1 MKVFLVR
8 HGDALSAA
16 DNPARPLSSA
26 GRAAVK
32 CLAQLALERHV
43 SASVIHHSG
52 ILRAAQ
58 TAAILAE
65 HLAPLYGVAQHAG
78 LLPDDDPVIAKA
90 ELEEANAPIM
100 LVGHLPFMSR
110 LAGLLVTGDPERTV
124 VEFSPATMVCCV
136 KEGGAWKIAWK
147 LA

>member
-16 DNPARPLSSA
+16 DDPTRPLSPA

-32 CLAQLALERHV
+32 RLSRLALERGV
-43 SASVIHHSG
+43 GVSVIHHSG

-65 HLAPLYGVAQHAG
+65 HLAPLSGVAQHAG
-78 LLPDDDPVIAKA
+78 LLPDDDPAIAKA

-100 LVGHLPFMSR
+100 LVGHLPYMNR
-110 LAGLLVTGDPERTV
+110 LAGLLVTGDSERTV

-136 KEGGAWKIAWK
+136 KEAGPWKISWK